1 MKEITRS
8 GKGNYPP
15 YKHDVNSS
23 GRRKMISQNNLRK
36 ELRWGYDI
44 LYMITGQ
51 LNQHPRF
58 AIKFIAE
65 EDRKNIVKFFD
76 SMIEEE

>member
-1 MKEITRS
+1 
-8 GKGNYPP
+8 
-15 YKHDVNSS
+15 
-23 GRRKMISQNNLRK
+23 MISQNNLRK